1 MKGELHQK
9 NCLQKEGIQEVK
21 EKTKWFRKR

>member
-9 NCLQKEGIQEVK
+9 NCLEKERTQEVK
-21 EKTKWFRKR
+21 EKATWVRKR